1 MPLFGGKHYSN
12 PAVGRSHE
20 GMNEGGQ
27 EAPQEHAE
35 PAKSYHVFHHEDGT
49 AHSHIHHA
57 SGEHE
62 HTDHASHEEA
72 HDHVAKALGDNEG
85 AEGEGESFKDWAK
98 EEETEPEHKMSM
110 HNAARMGGG
119 AF

>member
-1 MPLFGGKHYSN
+1 MPMFGGKHFSN

-20 GMNEGGQ
+20 PEMDGGMEGESKGT
-27 EAPQEHAE
+27 
-35 PAKSYHVFHHEDGT
+35 AKSYHVHQHEDGS

-57 SGEHE
+57 DDSHE

-72 HDHVAKALGDNEG
+72 HDHVAKAFGGEETPQEEG
-85 AEGEGESFKDWAK
+85 MEGEPKQ
-98 EEETEPEHKMSM
+98 KMSM
-110 HNAARMGGG
+110 HNVGRESGG